1 MRVVALSAG
10 QVAVILI
17 GTFYYQRGLNR
28 VAFVLLLGRPRL

>member
-1 MRVVALSAG
+1 MHEVALATG
-10 QVAVILI
+10 PVAVILI